1 MKYGLPRLEQPENPE
16 DATEHIK
23 ALGQFVE
30 NLAWWLKA
38 FAADM
43 LRYKQTPKYRK
54 EYDASMA
61 ALGKRRRLTGGP
73 Q

>member
-1 MKYGLPRLEQPENPE
+1 MKYGLPRLEEPENPE
-16 DATEHIK
+16 DGTEHIK

-30 NLAWWLKA
+30 NLAWWLKV

-43 LRYKQTPKYRK
+43 HWYKQTPRYQK

-61 ALGKRRRLTGGP
+61 ALGKRRRRTGGP
-73 Q
+73 E